1 MRVPEDALERD
12 PAERLRFIEE
22 ATRTEPE
29 LGAILLQLLEGYHE
43 AAGDAPSP
51 SKPATDLP
59 EAVETATS
67 ALECEVPGARI
78 GHFRLVRQVGEG
90 GMGSVWEAEQL
101 APVRRTVALK
111 LVKPST
117 RGATT
122 TRATSPR
129 GAAFSSMS
137 ATPWNTP
144 T

>member
-1 MRVPEDALERD
+1 MATLESGARVPKDALERD

-22 ATRTEPE
+22 ATRAEPE

-59 EAVETATS
+59 EALETATS

-101 APVRRTVALK
+101 QNMFYPIILILYLQVSNFL
-111 LVKPST
+111 
-117 RGATT
+117 RG
-122 TRATSPR
+122 
-129 GAAFSSMS
+129 
-137 ATPWNTP
+137 
-144 T
+144 